1 MFAWELEFIREVLES
16 SNVYIMYLAS
26 YKKRLCGKN
35 DGEIKRHKSC
45 FILRASSGFCFSVGI
60 YGVAKISFL
69 RAAPPLATAAL
80 PTPSA

>member
-1 MFAWELEFIREVLES
+1 MGTR
-16 SNVYIMYLAS
+16 VYKRGFGKFKCIHYHMYLAS

-60 YGVAKISFL
+60 YGVAKISFW
-69 RAAPPLATAAL
+69 
-80 PTPSA
+80 